1 MATKT
6 FKLGEVCKGG
16 VITAVTTPKTVTIIA
31 KEWDYSQGSNKSS
44 NQSNAKEFNRLEV
57 IIGTTNAFMRLDAF
71 ISDLTT
77 SYHTEQVLDWVK
89 KNSEI
94 NTNRYWN

>member
-6 FKLGEVCKGG
+6 FKIGECCKGG
-16 VITAVTTPKTVTIIA
+16 VITAVTTAKSVTIIA
-31 KEWDYSQGSNKSS
+31 KEWDMSQGTKKGS

-57 IIGTTNAFMRLDAF
+57 EIGTTNAFMRLDAF

-77 SYHTEQVLDWVK
+77 SYYTEQVLDWVK

-94 NTNRYWN
+94 NSNRYWN

>member
-16 VITAVTTPKTVTIIA
+16 VITAVTTAKTVTIIA
-31 KEWDYSQGSNKSS
+31 KEWDYSQGTRKGSC
-44 NQSNAKEFNRLEV
+44 QDNAKEFDRIEV
-57 IIGTTNAFMRLDAF
+57 TIGETNAFMKLDRF
-71 ISDLTT
+71 ISNLTS

-89 KNSEI
+89 KYSKI
-94 NTNRYWN
+94 NATRYWI

>member
-16 VITAVTTPKTVTIIA
+16 VITAVTTKKTVTIIA
-31 KEWDYSQGSNKSS
+31 KEWDISQGTKKGS

-57 IIGTTNAFMRLDAF
+57 TIGETNAFMKLDNF
-71 ISDLTT
+71 LSDLTT
-77 SYHTEQVLDWVK
+77 SYHTEQILDWVK
-89 KNSEI
+89 ENSEI
-94 NTNRYWN
+94 NSKRFWN